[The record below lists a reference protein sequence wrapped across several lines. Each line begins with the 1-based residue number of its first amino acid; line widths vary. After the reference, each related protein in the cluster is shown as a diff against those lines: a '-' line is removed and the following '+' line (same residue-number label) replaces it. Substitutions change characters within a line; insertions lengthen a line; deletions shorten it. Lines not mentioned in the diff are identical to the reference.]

1 MMHKKQLIERF
12 DILQKMYLDLE
23 EFIQPRLLGDF
34 CGYNEEQQGFNIVL
48 AIKEIIEAKEQECE
62 KYKQALDEIKEYCK
76 EQNLKYDV
84 TACYILGTIHELKRI
99 DND

>member
-1 MMHKKQLIERF
+1 MFKIEEVIEVVRELQKQLKR
-12 DILQKMYLDLE
+12 
-23 EFIQPRLLGDF
+23 
-34 CGYNEEQQGFNIVL
+34 
-48 AIKEIIEAKEQECE
+48 KEQECE